1 MKTNKNV
8 RFPADSSIW
17 RCAGPCQ
24 LWGEHPDV
32 AAPGPSGS
40 SGEVQKQSRGRQQL
54 EGRGP
59 HIGGGPRQAL
69 HPLPKGGL
77 GLGWGHILLGQ
88 QHPGALGTL
97 LQPYTNAPQLCAK
110 PEESLGSV
118 PTPASTSPRCLGMSR
133 AALRDL
139 SQALSS
145 NPTRAEPAVP
155 CQGAEQRL
163 FRPSCPPLGCSVPA
177 AFTDPWPRCQS
188 CSPSPSRQLMG
199 APQKGAVGVQRG
211 HTQPPRAVP
220 AEVSCWE
227 QTGSPGD
234 TAHGVGT
241 GTAPRSKKRGL
252 RYPLTAPGGCRAL
265 GSRLGD
271 RSQPPAV
278 PSPPRATGIP
288 SRAPLLEV
296 PFGVP
301 PPCPASP

>member
-1 MKTNKNV
+1 M
-8 RFPADSSIW
+8 
-17 RCAGPCQ
+17 
-24 LWGEHPDV
+24 
-32 AAPGPSGS
+32 
-40 SGEVQKQSRGRQQL
+40 
-54 EGRGP
+54 
-59 HIGGGPRQAL
+59 
-69 HPLPKGGL
+69 
-77 GLGWGHILLGQ
+77 GWGHILLGQ